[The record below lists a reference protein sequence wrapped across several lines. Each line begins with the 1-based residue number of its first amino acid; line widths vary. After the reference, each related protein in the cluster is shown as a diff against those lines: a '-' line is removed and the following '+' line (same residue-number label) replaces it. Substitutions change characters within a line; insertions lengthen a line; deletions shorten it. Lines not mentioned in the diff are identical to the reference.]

1 MPRNLFSREREQ
13 PHGKGLKAGKCSV
26 SLRSCHT
33 YAVAGQSGNGHQ
45 MRQGR
50 ASPKARVRLLGAI
63 LTAMEV
69 AGVNK
74 GFFLHETREWTGR
87 CKRTLDSAASGGFG
101 LSFRIFF
108 KEQCILVVAYVI

>member
-1 MPRNLFSREREQ
+1 MSRSLFSRERKQ
-13 PHGKGLKAGKCSV
+13 PCGKGLKVGKCSV
-26 SLRSCHT
+26 SFRSCHT
-33 YAVAGQSGNGHQ
+33 NPVAGQRGNGRQ

-69 AGVNK
+69 AGINK

-101 LSFRIFF
+101 LSFGLFL
-108 KEQCILVVAYVI
+108 KNNVS

>member
-13 PHGKGLKAGKCSV
+13 PRGKGIKAGKCSV

-33 YAVAGQSGNGHQ
+33 NPVAGQRGDGRQ

-74 GFFLHETREWTGR
+74 GFFLRETREWTGR
-87 CKRTLDSAASGGFG
+87 CKRTLDSAASVGFG
-101 LSFRIFF
+101 LSFSIFL
-108 KEQCILVVAYVI
+108 KNNVC